1 MFRRL
6 PTILAAQFLCAVALA
21 APVRTPHVEAELIA
35 ERTAFEPGR
44 TATVALRLKIA
55 DHWHTYWKNPGDSGL
70 PTRIKWT
77 LPESVGAGEIQWPH
91 PGKLPLGPLMNYGY
105 SGEVLHLVEIATP
118 ATLRPGDKVP
128 LKARAE
134 WLVCKDVCIPE
145 SAELELV
152 LTAGADNGQPDP
164 RWAGAFRQAREALP
178 APLGN
183 WSADA
188 GLNGRDLTIRIQPP
202 AGTKAHASSLTFFP
216 ERENLVEAAAPQLLT
231 RDGEGYRLAVK
242 LMEPVPQDIGAI
254 AGVLVADRDW
264 PGLAARKAVQVSAK
278 VGGALPPAKANAD
291 AELGGSLLL
300 ALVFALVGGAIL
312 NLMPCVFPVLGIKVM
327 GFIEHAHGERRL
339 RRMQGLL
346 FAAGVLVSFWVL
358 AGVMLALRA
367 GGAQLGWG
375 FQLQSPAFV
384 ACLAA
389 LFFVLALNL
398 LGVFEMG
405 LRVQSLAGNV
415 SVRNMRFDAFS
426 SGVLACLVA
435 TPCTAPFMGAAV
447 GFTLAQPAWASVLV
461 FTALAIGM
469 ALPVVL
475 LSYFPQALALLPK
488 PGKWMETFK
497 QAMAFPLLATVIWLA
512 WVLGAQAG
520 NDAVLALFAGL
531 LLIGIAAW
539 IYGRWAHSGTPSGA
553 RPRPPCSRWPGSRSR
568 GQRTSRRPAR
578 SPRPGPANCRG
589 SRGRAREVAE
599 LRAKGAP
606 VFVDFTAAWCITCQ
620 VNKRLALNDAAVV
633 KRFAELGV
641 TPLKADWTNMDPK
654 ITEALAEF
662 GRNAVPVYVLYSADK
677 NAAPK
682 LLPEVLTSSIVL
694 DELNRLPKASVAV
707 ANPVT
712 R

>member
-21 APVRTPHVEAELIA
+21 APVKTPHVEAELIA

-118 ATLRPGDKVP
+118 ATLRPGDTLP

-164 RWAGAFRQAREALP
+164 RWADAFRQAREALP
-178 APLGN
+178 APLAN
-183 WSADA
+183 WSAEA
-188 GLNGRDLTIRIQPP
+188 GLNGRDLTIRLQPP
-202 AGTKAHASSLTFFP
+202 AGTRAPASSLTFFP

-242 LMEPVPQDIGAI
+242 LMEPVPQDLGAI
-254 AGVLVADRDW
+254 TGVLVADRDW
-264 PGLAARKAVQVSAK
+264 PGLASRKAVQVSAK

-375 FQLQSPAFV
+375 FQRQSPAFV

-475 LSYFPQALALLPK
+475 LSYFPHALALLPR

-539 IYGRWAHSGTPSGA
+539 IYGRWAHSGSLWRQAAPALLAVAGLAVAWPTHLVAPGA
-553 RPRPPCSRWPGSRSR
+553 IAAPRAGELPWQPWSR
-568 GQRTSRRPAR
+568 
-578 SPRPGPANCRG
+578 
-589 SRGRAREVAE
+589 EKVAE